1 MRTTTMLSAIA
12 AVGTLLLATP
22 GSAYAATG
30 QFNYYRGDTRTV
42 WREPP
47 DNQCVFETGNGPADN
62 FTNRTVVLYS
72 YSTCEGRIVATLKP
86 GEKWAGTEEFNGVIF
101 VP

>member
-1 MRTTTMLSAIA
+1 MRRTTMLSAIA

-22 GSAYAATG
+22 GFAYAATG
-30 QFNYYRGDTRTV
+30 HLGYYRGTAWTV

-47 DNQCVFETGNGPADN
+47 DNKCVFETGNGPADK
-62 FTNRTVVLYS
+62 FTNRTAVLYS
-72 YSTCEGRIVATLKP
+72 HSTCDGRIVATLKP
-86 GEKWAGTEEFNGVIF
+86 GTKWAGTEEFNGVIF